1 MKRRVFG
8 VAVSLAAVVAAML
21 TVVPTAEAT
30 PPGCNGRV
38 AFMRQDAQ
46 GFWQTWVANADLTRQ
61 KQVTDLAANSGW
73 AVWSPDGKKLA
84 VDSDRGDANPGG
96 DTSVNDIVVMNADGS
111 GVKNLTRSLGYY
123 GDPAWSP
130 NGSLIAFG
138 SNGGADPARRGI
150 YVMRPD
156 GSHPRQITTRPA
168 GDAYEGAPRF
178 SPDGKQLVFTRVH
191 TEQGFGSSAL
201 FRVDLDGRH
210 LRQLT
215 SFAIGA
221 GDSDWSPDGRHIVF
235 EAYPTADSH
244 GEIDVIRSTGGHVRT
259 LRPNFS
265 ADPVWAPDGS
275 RILYTQ
281 GVPGEGT
288 FTEGLATMKPD
299 GSRQRFVSPTPMVE
313 HQPDWESVS
322 RGRHCS

>member
-1 MKRRVFG
+1 MKRRLYG
-8 VAVSLAAVVAAML
+8 VAVCLIALASTML
-21 TVVPTAEAT
+21 TAVPVAVATA
-30 PPGCNGRV
+30 PGCNGRV
-38 AFMRQDAQ
+38 TFMRQDSV
-46 GFWQTWVANADLTRQ
+46 GFWQVWVSKADLSAQ
-61 KQVTDLAANSGW
+61 KQLTHLAANSGW

-84 VDSDRGDANPGG
+84 VDTDRGDANPGG

-111 GVKNLTRSLGYY
+111 GVKNLTRSLGFN

-138 SNGGADPARRGI
+138 SNGGTTPAKRGI

-156 GSHPRQITTRPA
+156 GSHARQITTRPA
-168 GDAYEGAPRF
+168 GDAFEGAPRF
-178 SPDGKQLVFTRVH
+178 SPDGKHLVFTRFH

-215 SFAIGA
+215 SFSIGA
-221 GDSDWSPDGRHIVF
+221 ADSDWSPDGRHIVF

-244 GEIDVIRSTGGHVRT
+244 GEIDVIRSTGGHLRT
-259 LRPNFS
+259 LRADFS

-275 RILYTQ
+275 RILFTR
-281 GVPGEGT
+281 GEPGENE
-288 FTEGLATMKPD
+288 FTEGLATMRPD
-299 GSRQRFVSPTPMVE
+299 GSHQRFVSATPMRE
-313 HQPDWESVS
+313 HQPDWNSVRS
-322 RGRHCS
+322 RHCR